1 MDNDRPNG
9 KLALAE
15 QRFSDPTL
23 GAEFLLKVVKG
34 SSEPFRLQ
42 IRFLGS
48 DEVRE
53 IRFDAE
59 GVKSGSGTKMAEGP
73 EPSSRLRLIK

>member
-1 MDNDRPNG
+1 MDNDRPKG
-9 KLALAE
+9 KLELAE

-23 GAEFLLKVVKG
+23 GAEVLLKVVAG

-42 IRFLGS
+42 IRFFGS

-53 IRFDAE
+53 IRFDAD
-59 GVKSGSGTKMAEGP
+59 GLKSGSGTKIADAP
-73 EPSSRLRLIK
+73 EPSSRLRLMK